1 MAGKDIAA
9 AGVTAV
15 ATFGAV
21 YAATGDWKKSMI
33 ATFLQMFMQ
42 IAMMQAMAAMGG
54 KASGGAVGFA
64 GATTIQRFAAGGGAL
79 YRDRVP
85 ALLEPGEFVIRKPMA
100 KAIGGPA
107 LQRMNA
113 TGQMP
118 TGNIDVNMVNKGTPK
133 DAQVEQK
140 PQVDGKGLVI
150 DIVLK
155 DLQNNGPIKQAI
167 RGGGRR

>member
-1 MAGKDIAA
+1 
-9 AGVTAV
+9 
-15 ATFGAV
+15 
-21 YAATGDWKKSMI
+21 MI

-42 IAMMQAMAAMGG
+42 IAMMRVIASMS
-54 KASGGAVGFA
+54 ASGGAVGFA
-64 GATTIQRFAAGGGAL
+64 GATTVKRFAAGGGAL

-118 TGNIDVNMVNKGTPK
+118 TGNIEVNMVNKGTPK

-140 PQVDGKGLVI
+140 PKLDGKGIVV

>member
-1 MAGKDIAA
+1 
-9 AGVTAV
+9 
-15 ATFGAV
+15 
-21 YAATGDWKKSMI
+21 
-33 ATFLQMFMQ
+33 
-42 IAMMQAMAAMGG
+42 
-54 KASGGAVGFA
+54 
-64 GATTIQRFAAGGGAL
+64 
-79 YRDRVP
+79 
-85 ALLEPGEFVIRKPMA
+85 
-100 KAIGGPA
+100 
-107 LQRMNA
+107 MNG

-118 TGNIDVNMVNKGTPK
+118 TGNIEVNMVNKGTPK